1 VASYRLWLIFVT
13 TTIVI
18 VAVET
23 WRAAHNPHSLTT
35 KDASRRTVI
44 WVLLS
49 LGFGAFVW
57 HHFGDAEGW
66 EFLTAYLVEKSLSLD
81 NLFIFLLLFGYFGVE
96 DHLQP
101 YVLAWGVAGALVMRG
116 GLILAGNRLLLH
128 FHWVAELF
136 GLFLLYA
143 AIVLLRGGMSRI
155 LPGENRILRWIRRV
169 VPVTPDFHG
178 KKFFVREEGVWQA
191 TPLLI
196 AMISIEFADLV
207 FAMDSIPAA
216 FSITR
221 NAFLVF
227 SSNAC
232 AVLGLRAM
240 YFLLPNLLGRLRYL
254 GRGLGVM
261 LLFLGGKMLA
271 ARWVEISTPFSLLVI
286 CGILLMTILFSLIG
300 GGFPNSM
307 GGEAGQN

>member
-1 VASYRLWLIFVT
+1 MASYRLWLIFVS
-13 TTIVI
+13 IIILI

-23 WRAAHNPHSLTT
+23 WRTARNPHSLTP
-35 KDASRRTVI
+35 KEAGRRTLVWI
-44 WVLLS
+44 LLS
-49 LGFGAFVW
+49 LAFGAFVW
-57 HHFGDAEGW
+57 RHFGAAEGW

-81 NLFIFLLLFGYFGVE
+81 NLFIFLLLFRYFGVE
-96 DHLQP
+96 DSLQP
-101 YVLAWGVAGALVMRG
+101 YVLTWGVAGALVMRG
-116 GLILAGNRLLLH
+116 VLILAGNALLLR

-143 AIVLLRGGMSRI
+143 AILLLGGAMSRMV
-155 LPGENRILRWIRRV
+155 LAENRILRWIRRV
-169 VPVTPDFHG
+169 IPVTPDFQG
-178 KKFFVREEGVWQA
+178 KRFFVRAEGAWQA

-196 AMISIEFADLV
+196 ALISIELADLV

-216 FSITR
+216 FSVTR

-232 AVLGLRAM
+232 AVLGLRAI

-254 GRGLGVM
+254 GKGLGVM

-286 CGILLMTILFSLIG
+286 CGILLVTILFSLLA
-300 GGFPNSM
+300 GGFPTSM